1 MTTRVWQ
8 GQADAV
14 AQQSNVG
21 VTGYDAS
28 TQYQILA
35 GGDIVTFTSGGG
47 TAAAVAASLASGW
60 NAATTPYA
68 TNITAET
75 TGAPADTVKL
85 IADGAGVPFTITV
98 NATGGAG
105 AFGSI
110 TEVTA
115 NAGPNDWD
123 TAKNWSGDAVPVN
136 ADDVVFRDS
145 SVDVRWGLD
154 QAAVDLASLV
164 IEQSYT
170 GKIGL
175 IRTAVV
181 TGTDGSVATGK
192 PEYRDHYLD
201 IGWDACRVG
210 EILGAGSP
218 AGSSRLKLDNDK
230 TGNSTT
236 EIFNTSAS
244 SADGNLPAV
253 RLLAAHANAD
263 LFIRNA
269 QGGVGVAIDDPAET
283 ATIGDVD
290 ITDQTPASRVF
301 IGEGVT
307 LTNFTQQGGVN
318 VLRSAATLTLARV
331 LGGELTIEG
340 DQAVTTIT
348 CVGGTVYPNSSA
360 TVTTINVEG
369 GTVDGTR
376 SRTARTW
383 ATVNL
388 KEPGSS
394 IRGDDD
400 VVTISTLNEPDG
412 PYIVSVG

>member
-8 GQADAV
+8 GQADAT
-14 AQQSNVG
+14 AQVSQAG
-21 VTGYDAS
+21 VTGPFDAATEYQVLIGGEIIVS
-28 TQYQILA
+28 TIGAA
-35 GGDIVTFTSGGG
+35 GS
-47 TAAAVAASLASGW
+47 VAACSGLATDW
-60 NAATTPYA
+60 NASVHPYA
-68 TNITAET
+68 SNITAVC
-75 TGAPADTVKL
+75 TGAGATFKL
-85 IADGAGVPFTITV
+85 TADGAGVPFTMAV
-98 NATGGAG
+98 VATGGT
-105 AFGSI
+105 GSWTAI
-110 TEVTA
+110 TTPTA

-123 TAKNWSGDAVPVN
+123 TPENWSGDTVPVS
-136 ADDVVFRDS
+136 ADDVIFRDS

-154 QAAVDLASLV
+154 QASVDLASLV
-164 IEQSYT
+164 IEQTYT

-201 IGWDACRVG
+201 IGWDTCRIG
-210 EILGAGSP
+210 EVLGPGTP

-230 TGNSTT
+230 AGISTT
-236 EIFNTSAS
+236 EIYNTSSS

-269 QGGVGVAIDDPAET
+269 QGGVGVAVDDPAET
-283 ATIGDVD
+283 ATIGDIE

-301 IGEGVT
+301 VGEGVT

-318 VLRSAATLTLARV
+318 TLRSAATVTLARV

-348 CVGGTVYPNSSA
+348 CLGGTVYPNASA
-360 TVTTINVEG
+360 AVTTINLDG

-376 SRTARTW
+376 SRTPRTW

-388 KEPGSS
+388 REPGSS
-394 IRGDDD
+394 LRADDD
-400 VVTISTLNEPDG
+400 VVTITTLNEPDG
-412 PYIVSVG
+412 PYTISVG

>member
-14 AQQSNVG
+14 AQVSTVG
-21 VTGYDAS
+21 VTGYDAA
-28 TQYQILA
+28 TQYQVLV
-35 GGDIVTFTSGGG
+35 GGEIVTFTSGGG
-47 TAAAVAASLASGW
+47 TAAAVAAALASGW
-60 NAATTPYA
+60 NAETTPYA
-68 TNITAET
+68 TNITSLA
-75 TGAPADTVKL
+75 TGATVKL
-85 IADGAGVPFTITV
+85 TADGAGVPFTITV
-98 NATGGAG
+98 NATGGVG

-110 TEVTA
+110 TAATA
-115 NAGPNDWD
+115 NEGPNDWG
-123 TAKNWSGDAVPVN
+123 TAENWSGDAVPVN

-201 IGWDACRVG
+201 IGWDTCRIG

-230 TGNSTT
+230 AGNSTT

-283 ATIGDVD
+283 ATIGDLD

-307 LTNFTQQGGVN
+307 LANITQQGGVN
-318 VLRSAATLTLARV
+318 TLRSAATVTLARV

-360 TVTTINVEG
+360 AVTTINVEG

-383 ATVNL
+383 TTVNL

-394 IRGDDD
+394 LRADDD
-400 VVTISTLNEPDG
+400 VVTIGTLNEPDG
-412 PYIVSVG
+412 PYILSVG